1 MNIQYEWELESE
13 RSNARLLRQALV
25 EERAKHDETRK
36 QVCRLVGELHWI
48 EKREELMDARESA
61 HEFLIEEINRL
72 KEKVK
77 FLESRVTDQREESNL
92 RNRLGDA
99 NYRIGKL
106 IGAGDEMAYDC
117 NDERLV
123 QNWKRVVNEEEE
135 P

>member
-13 RSNARLLRQALV
+13 RSNARLLRQALG

-36 QVCRLVGELHWI
+36 HVCRLVGELHWI

-72 KEKVK
+72 KGRVK
-77 FLESRVTDQREESNL
+77 FLEARVTDQREESNL